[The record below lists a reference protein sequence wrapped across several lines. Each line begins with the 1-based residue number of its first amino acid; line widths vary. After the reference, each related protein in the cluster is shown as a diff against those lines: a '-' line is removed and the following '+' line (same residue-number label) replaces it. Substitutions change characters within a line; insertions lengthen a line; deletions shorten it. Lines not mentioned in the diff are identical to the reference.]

1 LQKEPGCR
9 HRRHSD
15 RERGRNLDQVTKQAK
30 KEKHNRLLVQN
41 TLSLSCLRDRVTG
54 RIAQRG
60 GHHSQPVCAQCAVG
74 PSSSEPGI
82 ASSHLLPH
90 TAVQTCR
97 RRGEHREEENH
108 GREFSVKR
116 DVSLHASVALRSK
129 AALHP
134 CPIGLGSTLQIL
146 HSSVRH
152 GQPATPTRPLL
163 RCIHSTP
170 RLFSSLLAGCTT
182 ARRERL
188 RSFAQRLFR
197 HSLNSGNESIPFVR
211 Q

>member
-1 LQKEPGCR
+1 L
-9 HRRHSD
+9 
-15 RERGRNLDQVTKQAK
+15 TKSPNHLEKA
-30 KEKHNRLLVQN
+30 KHNRLLVQN
-41 TLSLSCLRDRVTG
+41 TLTVLFEGQSHRADCTEGVTHSHQTGSGVGLR
-54 RIAQRG
+54 
-60 GHHSQPVCAQCAVG
+60 
-74 PSSSEPGI
+74 PSSS
-82 ASSHLLPH
+82 SSTWH
-90 TAVQTCR
+90 CR
-97 RRGEHREEENH
+97 TLQCKLAGAEESTHREEETTAEN
-108 GREFSVKR
+108 VKC
-116 DVSLHASVALRSK
+116 DLSLLASLALRSK

-197 HSLNSGNESIPFVR
+197 HSLNSGNE
-211 Q
+211 